1 LKADVPT
8 RWPQGVVIA
17 ALGFGTILGYGTTLY
32 LPAVLARPI
41 ASDTGWPL
49 PWVVAG
55 LTIGSLTAALVS
67 PRIGHVI
74 QARGGR
80 PVMIAG
86 TLFLAAGLTALG
98 LAPTLAFHLLAW
110 VVIGVGMACSLY
122 DAAFSTLGKLY
133 GAGARRAVTNV
144 TLFGGFAST
153 VCWPLNALFLEWFG
167 WRGACFAFAAL
178 HLGLM
183 LPFYW
188 LALPRGPDHGA
199 LDPPTM
205 QAGDK
210 VPVELPPS
218 RQWLLFGLVGT
229 AFALSWGIS
238 SVVSVH
244 LLAILQG
251 RGLDLAAAVALGAL
265 VGPSQ
270 VGARLFEMMFGKH
283 YRPIHT
289 LLMSVV
295 LVTVGLGLLAAG
307 PAAIGAGLVAY
318 GAGIGIASIAR
329 GSLPLAIFGP
339 QRYPIWVG
347 RLAAPALISG
357 AVAPVMAA
365 VLLER
370 AGPAITLYVLLCFAA
385 LNIGVALMLWHLH
398 RPSPT

>member
-1 LKADVPT
+1 
-8 RWPQGVVIA
+8 VIT

-41 ASDTGWPL
+41 ALDTGWPL
-49 PWVVAG
+49 PWIVAG

-67 PRIGHVI
+67 PRVGHVI
-74 QARGGR
+74 HAHGGR
-80 PVMIAG
+80 SVMIAG
-86 TLFLAAGLTALG
+86 TLLLASGLTALG
-98 LAPTLAFHLLAW
+98 LAPTLALHLLAW

-122 DAAFSTLGKLY
+122 DAAFSTLGNLY
-133 GAGARRAVTNV
+133 GAEARKAVTTV

-167 WRGACFAFAAL
+167 WRAACFAFAAL

-183 LPFYW
+183 LPLYW
-188 LALPRGPDHGA
+188 VALPQGPDRRA
-199 LDPPTM
+199 LEG
-205 QAGDK
+205 QKAQSGDK
-210 VPVELPPS
+210 VGAELPSS
-218 RQWLLFGLVGT
+218 RQWLLFGLLGI
-229 AFALSWGIS
+229 AFALGWGIS
-238 SVVSVH
+238 SVVAVH
-244 LLAILQG
+244 LLAILQA

-270 VGARLFEMMFGKH
+270 VGGRLFEMMFGKH

-307 PAAIGAGLVAY
+307 PALIGAGLVAY

-339 QRYPIWVG
+339 DRYPIWVG

-365 VLLER
+365 VLLDR
-370 AGPAITLYVLLCFAA
+370 AGPAITLDVLVCFAVV
-385 LNIGVALMLWHLH
+385 NIGVALMIWRFH
-398 RPSPT
+398 RAPAV